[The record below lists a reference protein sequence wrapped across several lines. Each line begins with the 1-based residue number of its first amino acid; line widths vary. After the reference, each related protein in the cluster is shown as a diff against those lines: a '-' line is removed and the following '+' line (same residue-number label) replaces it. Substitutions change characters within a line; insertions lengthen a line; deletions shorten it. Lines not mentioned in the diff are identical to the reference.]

1 MGHSQMKFLKWTLVR
16 KVLNRLKK
24 LLNKNKF
31 VSLNKIT
38 TFFMSL
44 IDIKSIRLSFTI
56 HTHTYMMVIFLIII
70 IKRIT
75 ILIFCHLST
84 QYFTTIINSLCIFT
98 FTYWFKRY
106 KWAIFFMILIDWIFI
121 KSKVKFSLF
130 YFDFNL
136 YFFCFLL
143 TLFIF

>member
-1 MGHSQMKFLKWTLVR
+1 MKFLKWTLVR

-31 VSLNKIT
+31 VSLNKVT
-38 TFFMSL
+38 TFFMSM
-44 IDIKSIRLSFTI
+44 IDIKAIRLSFTI

-75 ILIFCHLST
+75 ILTFCHLST

-98 FTYWFKRY
+98 FTFWFKRY

-136 YFFCFLL
+136 YFFCFLH

>member
-44 IDIKSIRLSFTI
+44 IDIKAIRLSFTI

-75 ILIFCHLST
+75 ILTFCHLST

-98 FTYWFKRY
+98 FTSWFKRY
-106 KWAIFFMILIDWIFI
+106 KWAIFFMIPIDWIFI